1 MVGVRL
7 ENLTRGFDGVI
18 AVDNVSLEVV
28 DGEFFVIVG
37 PNGCGKTTILRLI
50 DLSAGIMVFSRAL
63 ASEYGKHGFRINVLV
78 PGGIW
83 TTGTKNLAK
92 EAMKL
97 KFNVVKSGIEY
108 NMRAPLGRLGK
119 PDEIA
124 RMALVL
130 ARSLSSYV
138 NGTLIV
144 VDGGFL

>member
-7 ENLTRGFDGVI
+7 ENLRKGFDGVI

-50 DLSAGIMVFSRAL
+50 DRSTGIMVSRAL
-63 ASEYGKHGFRINVLV
+63 ASEYGKHGFRIDVLV

-83 TTGTKNLAK
+83 TSGTKNLAK

-97 KFNVVKSGIEY
+97 KFNVV
-108 NMRAPLGRLGK
+108 
-119 PDEIA
+119 
-124 RMALVL
+124 
-130 ARSLSSYV
+130 
-138 NGTLIV
+138 
-144 VDGGFL
+144 